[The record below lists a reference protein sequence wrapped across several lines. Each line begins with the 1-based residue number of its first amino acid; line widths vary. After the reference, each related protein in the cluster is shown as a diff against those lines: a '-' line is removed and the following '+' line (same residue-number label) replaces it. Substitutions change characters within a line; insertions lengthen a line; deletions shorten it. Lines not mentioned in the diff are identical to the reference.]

1 MMACG
6 QIVNFGWREGLSP
19 EEAKA
24 YFEEAKKV
32 AVASND
38 LRAHAL
44 ILAGYGRIL
53 AASGSADQYVEKLR
67 EAETLIGESIDAS
80 LRVTL
85 RAVLCHALRLS
96 GRMID
101 ALAVN
106 TDALQHVGEVKK
118 FDRQMLGFDIEPWL
132 IAMRGQTLVM
142 LGRFDEAR
150 TYLDRVIS
158 MDAAHVDIMHHVIPS
173 LAYVDLAWATGDAQL
188 AARHAERAFS
198 MAMKSSTPY
207 PYLQSTRRLAAVSR
221 TLSPDRLDEGLKDLR
236 RCSWICAPSEGWT
249 EAEPR
254 ILADLAN
261 AYRLEGQF
269 ASAVSTATEA
279 ITIATA
285 RHARVAQCFVHIVR
299 AEALF
304 ASPSVGENIEV
315 VQELNQA
322 EELVKETGVVI
333 FAPLIQIARAKLVG
347 TAKRFGSSANTRFAG
362 SG

>member
-1 MMACG
+1 M
-6 QIVNFGWREGLSP
+6 
-19 EEAKA
+19 
-24 YFEEAKKV
+24 
-32 AVASND
+32 
-38 LRAHAL
+38 
-44 ILAGYGRIL
+44 
-53 AASGSADQYVEKLR
+53 AASGSADEYVEKLR

-207 PYLQSTRRLAAVSR
+207 PYLRVYAQACRGISHTIAG
-221 TLSPDRLDEGLKDLR
+221 RLDEGLKDLGDALGFAR
-236 RCSWICAPSEGWT
+236 RQKAGL

-285 RHARVAQCFVHIVR
+285 RHARVAQCFAHIVR